1 MYYVYMHVICMCNI
15 TERDTLRKAEK
26 KESETISWLAN

>member
-15 TERDTLRKAEK
+15 IERDTLRKAEK
-26 KESETISWLAN
+26 TESETIS